1 MQNAQPWAQ
10 ASAESIERLDKL
22 EGRFD
27 NEIADKLNALEA
39 NNSAKEQ
46 FESLET
52 SVAVLQAELKE
63 QLNDLK
69 KITPTWSELNEISKP
84 PSQRS
89 TTPSDDTIKQR
100 G

>member
-1 MQNAQPWAQ
+1 MLL
-10 ASAESIERLDKL
+10 SYDGYTLI
-22 EGRFD
+22 
-27 NEIADKLNALEA
+27 EIADKLEALEA

-69 KITPTWSELNEISKP
+69 KITPTWSELNEISKQ
-84 PSQRS
+84 SLGISRLLCQLRYF
-89 TTPSDDTIKQR
+89 
-100 G
+100 